1 MLNRSQR
8 RGVPAYI
15 TLPDGRVGTI
25 MTDRRCEVI
34 YNLPPDVKISST
46 RPPTKLI
53 KPNQK

>member
-8 RGVPAYI
+8 RGIPVYI

-34 YNLPPDVKISST
+34 YDLPPDVKISS
-46 RPPTKLI
+46 RPPPKLI